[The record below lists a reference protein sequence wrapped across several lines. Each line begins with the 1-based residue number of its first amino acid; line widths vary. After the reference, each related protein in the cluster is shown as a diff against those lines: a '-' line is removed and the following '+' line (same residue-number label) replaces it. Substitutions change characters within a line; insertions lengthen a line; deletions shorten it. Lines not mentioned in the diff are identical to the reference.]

1 MAVAAAD
8 ANIKVYLRCRPTANA
23 ATSRIH
29 PSIEENTI
37 NITVGPGDDE
47 RGVEDYINNS
57 RNRYQFKCDK
67 VFGMAARQDDIFE
80 VVARPTIEECLK
92 GINGTI
98 FAYGQTGSG
107 KTFTITGGTERY
119 VDRGIIPRAVSYIF
133 ERIGKLSD
141 AQYRVAS
148 AAFSAVA
155 SMLVLSEVYI
165 SYLEIYNDNGYDLLY
180 RESDDV
186 SELVEYWSSLTLSE
200 EWLLFSTTFHR
211 VNTVPSEE
219 EALNLLFLVATAVAI
234 GSDTVRRSKLHLVDL
249 AGSERIKKTQV
260 DGQLANESRYIN
272 VSLHFLEQVIV
283 CLHEKATGK
292 RSHIPY
298 RNSMMTSV
306 LRDSLGGN
314 CRTSMI
320 GTLSMDGRSIEETI
334 STCRFAQRVGLIKN
348 DARVN
353 EEIDSTLLIRR
364 LKRQVAELQEELRVL
379 KGDEEEEVLTSEDM
393 AHLKSLVEAF
403 VKDGGSTE
411 GHLVCGSMKKI
422 QACFS
427 ILRDMVTGGSTDHA
441 PVIATVQGSRGDGDD
456 GQVQQLRLQVVA
468 QRDQELAVLLGML
481 NKSGDSTLP
490 KSEGGSAQSS
500 LAAVPSSV
508 AREASTQQ
516 STIGS
521 VEWLEDIT
529 GESAATILLDRQR
542 CFEVFRKSIRR
553 TETLSENREL
563 LRKLCEEAKAL
574 GNEANA
580 ARAIVNREK
589 DNIDKIRKRAVL
601 LGHEGEE
608 LPVECEEEI
617 RSCTREIEKQTA
629 VYKACADKLRG
640 VRSDIERIQRM
651 MEQSRKRLQ
660 KDFERWYASI
670 RRKVDVSALSND
682 MKKEILEKAEKETA
696 DTAEDIRKY
705 EVAKETILNA
715 ASELSMGQ

>member
-1 MAVAAAD
+1 MSTAAASD

-23 ATSRIH
+23 TSRIH
-29 PSIEENTI
+29 PSIEDNTI
-37 NITVGPGDDE
+37 NITVGPGDDD

-92 GINGTI
+92 GVNGTI

-119 VDRGIIPRAVSYIF
+119 VDRGIIPRSVSYIF

-141 AQYRVAS
+141 AQYR
-148 AAFSAVA
+148 
-155 SMLVLSEVYI
+155 VYI

-180 RESDDV
+180 RESEDV
-186 SELVEYWSSLTLSE
+186 SELHNLPSVSLREDEDGQLHLRGLS
-200 EWLLFSTTFHR
+200 
-211 VNTVPSEE
+211 VNTVPNEE
-219 EALNLLFLVATAVAI
+219 EALNLLFLGDTNRVVAETPMNDSSTRSHCMFIIWIEATI
-234 GSDTVRRSKLHLVDL
+234 PGSDTVRRSKLHLVDL

-403 VKDGGSTE
+403 VKDGGSSE

-441 PVIATVQGSRGDGDD
+441 PVIATVQGSRGDGD
-456 GQVQQLRLQVVA
+456 GQVQQLRLQVA

-481 NKSGDSTLP
+481 NKSSDSTLP

-521 VEWLEDIT
+521 VEWLEGIT
-529 GESAATILLDRQR
+529 GVWSEISTPEATT
-542 CFEVFRKSIRR
+542 VGIRR
-553 TETLSENREL
+553 VGSHDTTRSPAMLRGLPEVHPPNRDLNREQGAAP
-563 LRKLCEEAKAL
+563 EA
-574 GNEANA
+574 
-580 ARAIVNREK
+580 
-589 DNIDKIRKRAVL
+589 
-601 LGHEGEE
+601 
-608 LPVECEEEI
+608 
-617 RSCTREIEKQTA
+617 
-629 VYKACADKLRG
+629 LRG
-640 VRSDIERIQRM
+640 GQG
-651 MEQSRKRLQ
+651 SR
-660 KDFERWYASI
+660 
-670 RRKVDVSALSND
+670 
-682 MKKEILEKAEKETA
+682 
-696 DTAEDIRKY
+696 
-705 EVAKETILNA
+705 
-715 ASELSMGQ
+715 

>member
-1 MAVAAAD
+1 MQLVEFTHRLKK
-8 ANIKVYLRCRPTANA
+8 IRSIL
-23 ATSRIH
+23 
-29 PSIEENTI
+29 PSDLVMMREGI
-37 NITVGPGDDE
+37 
-47 RGVEDYINNS
+47 EDYINNS

-119 VDRGIIPRAVSYIF
+119 VDRGIIPRSVSYIF
-133 ERIGKLSD
+133 ERIGSLSD
-141 AQYRVAS
+141 AQYR
-148 AAFSAVA
+148 
-155 SMLVLSEVYI
+155 VYI

-186 SELVEYWSSLTLSE
+186 SELVD
-200 EWLLFSTTFHR
+200 TTFQSVSLREDEDGQLHLR
-211 VNTVPSEE
+211 GLSVNTVPNEE
-219 EALNLLFLVATAVAI
+219 EALNLLFLVPTAEAI

-334 STCRFAQRVGLIKN
+334 STCRFAQR
-348 DARVN
+348 
-353 EEIDSTLLIRR
+353 IDSTLLIRR

-393 AHLKSLVEAF
+393 AHLKSLVDAF

-411 GHLVCGSMKKI
+411 ATSFI

-427 ILRDMVTGGSTDHA
+427 ILRDMVTGKSTDHA
-441 PVIATVQGSRGDGDD
+441 PVIATVQGSRGSDEDD
-456 GQVQQLRLQVVA
+456 QVQQLRLQVA

-481 NKSGDSTLP
+481 NKSSDSTLL
-490 KSEGGSAQSS
+490 KSEGGCAQSS
-500 LAAVPSSV
+500 LTAVPSSG
-508 AREASTQQ
+508 AREVTPQQ
-516 STIGS
+516 AAIGS
-521 VEWLEDIT
+521 VEWLEGIT
-529 GESAATILLDRQR
+529 GQSAATILLDRQR

-553 TETLSENREL
+553 TETLSENKEL

-589 DNIDKIRKRAVL
+589 ENIDKIRKRAVL

-608 LPVECEEEI
+608 LPVESEGEI
-617 RSCTREIEKQTA
+617 RSCTRGIEKQTA

-651 MEQSRKRLQ
+651 MEQGRKRLQ

-682 MKKEILEKAEKETA
+682 MKKEILERAEKETA

>member
-1 MAVAAAD
+1 
-8 ANIKVYLRCRPTANA
+8 
-23 ATSRIH
+23 
-29 PSIEENTI
+29 
-37 NITVGPGDDE
+37 
-47 RGVEDYINNS
+47 
-57 RNRYQFKCDK
+57 
-67 VFGMAARQDDIFE
+67 
-80 VVARPTIEECLK
+80 
-92 GINGTI
+92 
-98 FAYGQTGSG
+98 
-107 KTFTITGGTERY
+107 
-119 VDRGIIPRAVSYIF
+119 
-133 ERIGKLSD
+133 
-141 AQYRVAS
+141 
-148 AAFSAVA
+148 
-155 SMLVLSEVYI
+155 
-165 SYLEIYNDNGYDLLY
+165 
-180 RESDDV
+180 
-186 SELVEYWSSLTLSE
+186 
-200 EWLLFSTTFHR
+200 
-211 VNTVPSEE
+211 
-219 EALNLLFLVATAVAI
+219 
-234 GSDTVRRSKLHLVDL
+234 
-249 AGSERIKKTQV
+249 
-260 DGQLANESRYIN
+260 
-272 VSLHFLEQVIV
+272 
-283 CLHEKATGK
+283 
-292 RSHIPY
+292 
-298 RNSMMTSV
+298 
-306 LRDSLGGN
+306 
-314 CRTSMI
+314 TSMI

-393 AHLKSLVEAF
+393 AHLKSLVDAF

-427 ILRDMVTGGSTDHA
+427 ILRDMVTGKSTDHA
-441 PVIATVQGSRGDGDD
+441 PVIATVQGSRGSDED
-456 GQVQQLRLQVVA
+456 GQVQQLRLQVA

-481 NKSGDSTLP
+481 NKSGDSTVP
-490 KSEGGSAQSS
+490 KSGGGSAQSS
-500 LAAVPSSV
+500 LTAVPSSE
-508 AREASTQQ
+508 ARELTPQQ
-516 STIGS
+516 AAIGS
-521 VEWLEDIT
+521 VEWLEGIT
-529 GESAATILLDRQR
+529 GQSAATILLDRQR

-553 TETLSENREL
+553 TETLSENKEL

-608 LPVECEEEI
+608 LPVESEGEI
-617 RSCTREIEKQTA
+617 RSCTRGIEKQTA

-651 MEQSRKRLQ
+651 MEQGRKRLQ

-670 RRKVDVSALSND
+670 RRKVDVGALSND
-682 MKKEILEKAEKETA
+682 MKKEILERAEKETA

>member
-141 AQYRVAS
+141 AQYRV
-148 AAFSAVA
+148 
-155 SMLVLSEVYI
+155 YI

-186 SELVEYWSSLTLSE
+186 SELHNLPSVSLREDEDGQLHLRGLS
-200 EWLLFSTTFHR
+200 

-456 GQVQQLRLQVVA
+456 GQVQQLRLQVA

>member
-8 ANIKVYLRCRPTANA
+8 ANVKVYLRCRPTANA

-92 GINGTI
+92 GVNGTI

-119 VDRGIIPRAVSYIF
+119 VDRGIIPRSVSYIF

-141 AQYRVAS
+141 AQYR
-148 AAFSAVA
+148 
-155 SMLVLSEVYI
+155 VYI

-186 SELVEYWSSLTLSE
+186 SELHNLPSVSLREDEDGQLHLRGLS
-200 EWLLFSTTFHR
+200 
-211 VNTVPSEE
+211 VNTVPNEE
-219 EALNLLFLVATAVAI
+219 EALNLLFLVATAEAI

-334 STCRFAQRVGLIKN
+334 STCRFAQRVGLVKN

-411 GHLVCGSMKKI
+411 GHLVCGSMKK
-422 QACFS
+422 
-427 ILRDMVTGGSTDHA
+427 
-441 PVIATVQGSRGDGDD
+441 
-456 GQVQQLRLQVVA
+456 
-468 QRDQELAVLLGML
+468 
-481 NKSGDSTLP
+481 
-490 KSEGGSAQSS
+490 
-500 LAAVPSSV
+500 
-508 AREASTQQ
+508 
-516 STIGS
+516 
-521 VEWLEDIT
+521 
-529 GESAATILLDRQR
+529 
-542 CFEVFRKSIRR
+542 
-553 TETLSENREL
+553 
-563 LRKLCEEAKAL
+563 
-574 GNEANA
+574 
-580 ARAIVNREK
+580 
-589 DNIDKIRKRAVL
+589 
-601 LGHEGEE
+601 
-608 LPVECEEEI
+608 
-617 RSCTREIEKQTA
+617 
-629 VYKACADKLRG
+629 
-640 VRSDIERIQRM
+640 
-651 MEQSRKRLQ
+651 
-660 KDFERWYASI
+660 
-670 RRKVDVSALSND
+670 
-682 MKKEILEKAEKETA
+682 
-696 DTAEDIRKY
+696 
-705 EVAKETILNA
+705 
-715 ASELSMGQ
+715 

>member
-119 VDRGIIPRAVSYIF
+119 VDRGIIPRSVSYIF
-133 ERIGKLSD
+133 ERIGRLSD

-148 AAFSAVA
+148 TALSAVVA
-155 SMLVLSEVYI
+155 SMLLVLSEVYI

-186 SELVEYWSSLTLSE
+186 SELHNLPSVSLREDEDGQLHLRGLS
-200 EWLLFSTTFHR
+200 
-211 VNTVPSEE
+211 VNTVPNEE
-219 EALNLLFLVATAVAI
+219 EALNLLFLVATAEAI

-283 CLHEKATGK
+283 CLHEKATGR

-379 KGDEEEEVLTSEDM
+379 KGDEGEEVLTSEDM
-393 AHLKSLVEAF
+393 AHLKSLVDAF

-411 GHLVCGSMKKI
+411 AHLVCGSMKKI

-427 ILRDMVTGGSTDHA
+427 ILRDMVTGKSTDHA
-441 PVIATVQGSRGDGDD
+441 PVIATVQGSRG
-456 GQVQQLRLQVVA
+456 
-468 QRDQELAVLLGML
+468 
-481 NKSGDSTLP
+481 S
-490 KSEGGSAQSS
+490 
-500 LAAVPSSV
+500 
-508 AREASTQQ
+508 
-516 STIGS
+516 
-521 VEWLEDIT
+521 
-529 GESAATILLDRQR
+529 
-542 CFEVFRKSIRR
+542 
-553 TETLSENREL
+553 
-563 LRKLCEEAKAL
+563 
-574 GNEANA
+574 
-580 ARAIVNREK
+580 
-589 DNIDKIRKRAVL
+589 
-601 LGHEGEE
+601 
-608 LPVECEEEI
+608 
-617 RSCTREIEKQTA
+617 
-629 VYKACADKLRG
+629 
-640 VRSDIERIQRM
+640 
-651 MEQSRKRLQ
+651 
-660 KDFERWYASI
+660 
-670 RRKVDVSALSND
+670 
-682 MKKEILEKAEKETA
+682 
-696 DTAEDIRKY
+696 
-705 EVAKETILNA
+705 
-715 ASELSMGQ
+715 